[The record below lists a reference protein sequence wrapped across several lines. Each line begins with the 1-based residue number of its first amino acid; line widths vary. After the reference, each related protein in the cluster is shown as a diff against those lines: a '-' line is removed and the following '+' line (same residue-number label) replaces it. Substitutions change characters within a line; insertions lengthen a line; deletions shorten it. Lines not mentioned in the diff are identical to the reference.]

1 MGGTTE
7 GDAAK
12 VDDEDEDVQF
22 EEDMD
27 SDEGAIYPLSRE
39 SLYSLQPTHS
49 ANMIIEGRITNLPAF
64 LAFLNHIH
72 NVLSPTLHTP
82 ILLIAQ
88 PAWTAQDHENLT
100 QFFFEKFKTPAFCI
114 MDSALATTYAMGV
127 SSATVIDVGYQ
138 KGVEMSI
145 IIKNAN

>member
-1 MGGTTE
+1 
-7 GDAAK
+7 
-12 VDDEDEDVQF
+12 
-22 EEDMD
+22 
-27 SDEGAIYPLSRE
+27 
-39 SLYSLQPTHS
+39 
-49 ANMIIEGRITNLPAF
+49 MIIEGRITNLPAF
-64 LAFLNHIH
+64 LALLNHIH

-138 KGVEMSI
+138 KGIELSM
-145 IIKNAN
+145 IIKKLN